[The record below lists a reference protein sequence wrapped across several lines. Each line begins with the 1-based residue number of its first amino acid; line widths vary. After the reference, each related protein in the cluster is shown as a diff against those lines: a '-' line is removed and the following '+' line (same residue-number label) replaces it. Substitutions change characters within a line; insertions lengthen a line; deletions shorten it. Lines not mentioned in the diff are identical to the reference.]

1 MLPGS
6 RMPGSTMPGS
16 TKRSTTSWLRA
27 CWTRARG
34 PLLAMAMALTLLP
47 GTAQAHTLLV
57 MGDSLSA
64 AYGIDPQAGW
74 VSLLEHKLGKG
85 YPVINAS
92 ISGETTSGGAARL
105 PELLKQ
111 HHPDI
116 VLLELG
122 GNDGLRGLSPQQ
134 MKVNLA
140 KMVERSRAE
149 GARVLLLG
157 IEVPPNY
164 GPAYTNAFRNV
175 FTQLADEHDLPLVPF
190 LLENVDL
197 DSMLQADGI
206 HPTAEAQPI
215 ILANVWAKLEPMLA
229 DDVDDQ
235 R

>member
-1 MLPGS
+1 MLFRSPG
-6 RMPGSTMPGS
+6 
-16 TKRSTTSWLRA
+16 A
-27 CWTRARG
+27 
-34 PLLAMAMALTLLP
+34 
-47 GTAQAHTLLV
+47 AQAHTLLV

-74 VSLLEHKLGKG
+74 VSLLERKLGKG
-85 YPVINAS
+85 YTVINAS

-111 HHPDI
+111 HRPDI

-140 KMVERSRAE
+140 KMIERSRAE

-175 FTQLADEHDLPLVPF
+175 FTQLADEYDLPLVPF
-190 LLENVDL
+190 LLEDVDL

-229 DDVDDQ
+229 NGANDQ